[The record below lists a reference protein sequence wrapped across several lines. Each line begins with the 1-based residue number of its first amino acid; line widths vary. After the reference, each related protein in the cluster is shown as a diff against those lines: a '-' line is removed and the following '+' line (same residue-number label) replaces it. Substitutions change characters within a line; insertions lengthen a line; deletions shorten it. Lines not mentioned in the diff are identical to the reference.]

1 MEFPSN
7 KLPSWKKQLP
17 GGHRLMRLRV
27 ITAACLMIC
36 LASSAWGADPVPNPR
51 AGAQVLVLKPV
62 LDLPQDGTAPVIIN
76 GQLADPKEYP
86 VSFLFES
93 NHEKCTGFL
102 ISARTL
108 MTAAHCVSDGAS
120 IRIEKEGETTAY
132 EGQCM
137 RAPGY
142 RNDLSQDWA
151 LCLLAKDFLP
161 PIIPG
166 QPVNGYEVLNTDPST
181 LKIGKRIEITGFG
194 CTHPGGPLDNKY
206 RVGWANIDGLP
217 PEVDIPGIGKKP
229 NVLKIKPQPYASQQP
244 GLCGGDS
251 GGPAFEVNDKSP
263 SFRRV
268 IGINSRTLY
277 EMKWGY
283 LASTSTKDA
292 LAFFKKWAND
302 NQQKICGLHK
312 DAEYCRLT
320 KF

>member
-1 MEFPSN
+1 MKCPST
-7 KLPSWKKQLP
+7 KAPARKKALSRGQ
-17 GGHRLMRLRV
+17 RLMGLGMLS
-27 ITAACLMIC
+27 AGCLM
-36 LASSAWGADPVPNPR
+36 LAFALLAWGADPVPNPG
-51 AGAQVLVLKPV
+51 AGVQVLVLKPV
-62 LDLPQDGTAPVIIN
+62 RDLPQDSNGPAVIN

-102 ISARTL
+102 IGARTL
-108 MTAAHCVSDGAS
+108 MTAAHCVSDGTS
-120 IRIEKEGETTAY
+120 IRIENEGEATTY
-132 EGQCM
+132 EGPCV

-142 RNDLSQDWA
+142 RNDPSQDWA
-151 LCLLAKDFLP
+151 LCLLSQDYLP

-166 QPVNGYEVLNTDPST
+166 KPLTGYEVLNADPST

-206 RVGWANIDGLP
+206 RVGWTSIDGLP

-229 NVLKIKPQPYASQQP
+229 NVLRIKPQPYAPQQP

-251 GGPAFEVNDKSP
+251 GGPAFEINDKSP

-268 IGINSRTLY
+268 VGINSRTVH
-277 EMKWGY
+277 EMNWGY

-292 LAFFKKWAND
+292 LAFFKKWAD
-302 NQQKICGLHK
+302 DYQQKICGLHK
-312 DAEYCRLT
+312 DAEKCRPT